1 MIVRHPTTNEV
12 MGQVEQDGKVLNS
25 NHQLDLIISQIKR
38 GKASKLALQITVD
51 DGRGESFLLVNLI
64 QASKK
69 RRGIDWKNE
78 KPLIQKLDRENIPLR
93 KIADIIGVSP
103 AALSAANKK
112 FNLYV
117 PKDGGLVTKKQAE
130 RKKRGLRGQIP
141 TELDGY
147 TAHKTAYEKLLDQR
161 NSNLLGALN

>member
-1 MIVRHPTTNEV
+1 MIVCHPLTDEV
-12 MGQVEQDGKVLNS
+12 LGQVDPDGKVLNK
-25 NHQLDLIISQIKR
+25 NYQLEFIISQIKR
-38 GKASKLALQITVD
+38 GNASELARKITVE
-51 DGRGESFLLVNLI
+51 DGDGESFLLVDLI

-93 KIADIIGVSP
+93 KIADIIGVTP

-117 PKDGGLVTKKQAE
+117 PKDGAK
-130 RKKRGLRGQIP
+130 
-141 TELDGY
+141 
-147 TAHKTAYEKLLDQR
+147 
-161 NSNLLGALN
+161 